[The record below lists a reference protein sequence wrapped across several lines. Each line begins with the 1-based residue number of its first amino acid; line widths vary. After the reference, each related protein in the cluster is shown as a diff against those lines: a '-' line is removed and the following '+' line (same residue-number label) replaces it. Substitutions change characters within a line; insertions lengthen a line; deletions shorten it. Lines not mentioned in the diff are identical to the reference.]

1 MTPNAYTQIFSSL
14 FPFWDKLPAHEQ
26 ELLYKS
32 TLPVS
37 YKKGQIIHDGTE
49 CTGMILVQKGCLRA
63 YMLSDEGKEVT
74 LYRLR
79 DGNICM
85 LSASCVLQS
94 ITFDVFIE
102 AEEAS
107 EALLINGKVF
117 ADMAERNAPMK
128 IYALDTAVGRF
139 SNVMWI
145 MQQIL
150 FMSLD
155 KRLALYLLE
164 ESAVNNSDTIKA
176 THDQIA
182 RHLGSAREVISRMLK
197 YFTAEGIIQS
207 ARGEIKILDKSRLE
221 LLSK

>member
-1 MTPNAYTQIFSSL
+1 MTPNSYTQIFSSL
-14 FPFWDKLPAHEQ
+14 FPFWDKLPTHEQ

-32 TLPVS
+32 TLPVN

-128 IYALDTAVGRF
+128 IYALETAVGRF

>member
-1 MTPNAYTQIFSSL
+1 MTTQDYSHIFANL
-14 FPFWDKLPAHEQ
+14 FPFWSKLPAHEQ
-26 ELLYKS
+26 ELLYKC
-32 TLPVS
+32 TLPAKF
-37 YKKGQIIHDGTE
+37 KKGQVVHDGTE
-49 CTGMILVQKGCLRA
+49 CTGMLLVQKGCLRA

-102 AEEAS
+102 AEENS
-107 EALLINGKVF
+107 EVLVINGKVF
-117 ADMAERNAPMK
+117 ADMADRNAPMK
-128 IYALDTAVGRF
+128 IYALETAVGRF
-139 SNVMWI
+139 SDVMWI
-145 MQQIL
+145 MQQVL

-164 ESAVNNSDTIKA
+164 ESAVNNSTVIKA

-197 YFTAEGIIQS
+197 YFSAEGIIQS
-207 ARGEIKILDKSRLE
+207 SRGEIKILDKPRLE
-221 LLSK
+221 LLSR

>member
-32 TLPVS
+32 TLPVN

-128 IYALDTAVGRF
+128 IYALETAVGRF

-176 THDQIA
+176 V
-182 RHLGSAREVISRMLK
+182 EYVV
-197 YFTAEGIIQS
+197 
-207 ARGEIKILDKSRLE
+207 
-221 LLSK
+221 

>member
-1 MTPNAYTQIFSSL
+1 MTSNVYTQIFSSL

-32 TLPVS
+32 TLPVN

-128 IYALDTAVGRF
+128 IYALETAVGRF

-164 ESAVNNSDTIKA
+164 ESAVNNSDVIKA

>member
-1 MTPNAYTQIFSSL
+1 MTTSAYTQIFSSL

-32 TLPVS
+32 TLPVN

-79 DGNICM
+79 SGNICM

-117 ADMAERNAPMK
+117 ADMADRNAPMK
-128 IYALDTAVGRF
+128 IYALETAVGRF

-164 ESAVNNSDTIKA
+164 ESTVNNSDVIKA

-207 ARGEIKILDKSRLE
+207 ARGEIKILDKPKLE

>member
-1 MTPNAYTQIFSSL
+1 MTPNSYTQIFSSL

-32 TLPVS
+32 TLPVN

-128 IYALDTAVGRF
+128 IYALETAVGRF

-164 ESAVNNSDTIKA
+164 ESAVNNSDVIKA

>member
-1 MTPNAYTQIFSSL
+1 MQGESGRLHGIR
-14 FPFWDKLPAHEQ
+14 
-26 ELLYKS
+26 
-32 TLPVS
+32 
-37 YKKGQIIHDGTE
+37 I
-49 CTGMILVQKGCLRA
+49 QKAKC
-63 YMLSDEGKEVT
+63 
-74 LYRLR
+74 R
-79 DGNICM
+79 DSNICPV
-85 LSASCVLQS
+85 LFSA
-94 ITFDVFIE
+94 
-102 AEEAS
+102 
-107 EALLINGKVF
+107 
-117 ADMAERNAPMK
+117 R
-128 IYALDTAVGRF
+128 YAFPRF

-164 ESAVNNSDTIKA
+164 ESTVNNSDTIKA